1 MDRLSAE
8 SLRWTLGPYCAFV
21 GAFMLVAPHRFASP
35 VYAAMLDYRGLWGM
49 AALVAGVALIAV
61 AILRPRRAVVLLG
74 HGLAGATLL
83 ALSASFLQD
92 RAWTGTIAYAV
103 LGLGTMLAGTLPR
116 GAGASPAGRDLF
128 ALLMGLI
135 AVLQGLL
142 LAVLPSLLG
151 SSYFD
156 VLRPYQRVIGLALTV
171 GGGLVLSANLRRNPS
186 ALYLWAS
193 HLAGGAAFFLFG
205 LLFSVPNR
213 AWTGLALYWG
223 CGLALA
229 LLPWL
234 SRRLAAL
241 DPASLRTRLAF
252 SLATATSVALV
263 LTAAIATS
271 QEERL
276 ATEQVLEMRKV
287 EAQLIARNVADYVQL
302 NGARAAVVASL
313 AGRMPMTP
321 VFQRA
326 LLEASRPSYPDVTG
340 FVTLDASGT
349 VLATIG
355 RVPLDI
361 DDWRRIAA
369 DMQGQ
374 EQSRG
379 IPIRLVGTERL
390 LLLLSAPIRL
400 EDGRMGGVLVSAFD
414 AELLARRLARTGSN
428 VYLADGHGR
437 LIASRQD
444 TGVEL
449 QSLPAG
455 WDRELRLG
463 QGPAMARRIAAFA
476 KVPGGLDWMVA
487 VERPRAAA
495 LAGVRKGRDLA
506 FVLLLIVVPLAV
518 IGGIIVAG
526 LIARPLGV
534 LAEAVDEM
542 ASGNPALPSVPLE
555 SSGITEVASLA
566 AAFQEMRGRLAVRT
580 RESERLATELRAR
593 ADALAETDRRKD
605 EFLAMLAHEL
615 RNPLGAIAN
624 AAHVM
629 DQIGTSQPPPPT
641 VQRAVGVIQR
651 QIQHLVRLVDDLL
664 DVSRITRGK
673 IELRLEPV
681 DLRDA
686 VRSAVEMTRPI
697 IEAKEHALRVELPP
711 EPLTVHADVTRLE
724 QVLGNLVRN
733 AAKYTEPGGRIE
745 VTAWSEDGEAA
756 VRVRDNGIGIPAELL
771 PRIFDL
777 FIQGEQSLDRSG
789 GGLGIGLTL
798 VHRLVEM
805 HGGQVAAQSGGEGQG
820 SEFTVRLPLSA
831 D

>member
-1 MDRLSAE
+1 M
-8 SLRWTLGPYCAFV
+8 
-21 GAFMLVAPHRFASP
+21 
-35 VYAAMLDYRGLWGM
+35 
-49 AALVAGVALIAV
+49 
-61 AILRPRRAVVLLG
+61 
-74 HGLAGATLL
+74 
-83 ALSASFLQD
+83 
-92 RAWTGTIAYAV
+92 
-103 LGLGTMLAGTLPR
+103 
-116 GAGASPAGRDLF
+116 
-128 ALLMGLI
+128 
-135 AVLQGLL
+135 
-142 LAVLPSLLG
+142 
-151 SSYFD
+151 
-156 VLRPYQRVIGLALTV
+156 
-171 GGGLVLSANLRRNPS
+171 
-186 ALYLWAS
+186 
-193 HLAGGAAFFLFG
+193 
-205 LLFSVPNR
+205 
-213 AWTGLALYWG
+213 
-223 CGLALA
+223 
-229 LLPWL
+229 
-234 SRRLAAL
+234 
-241 DPASLRTRLAF
+241 
-252 SLATATSVALV
+252 ALV

-276 ATEQVLEMRKV
+276 ATGQVLEMRQV

-302 NGARAAVVASL
+302 NGARAAVVATL
-313 AGRMPMTP
+313 AGRLPMTP

-340 FVTLDASGT
+340 FVTLDAGGT
-349 VLATIG
+349 VLAAIG
-355 RVPLDI
+355 EVPLDVS
-361 DDWRRIAA
+361 DWRTVVS
-369 DMQGQ
+369 DQQ
-374 EQSRG
+374 ERSG
-379 IPIRLVGTERL
+379 IPIYLVGRERL
-390 LLLLSAPIRL
+390 LLLLSAPIRV
-400 EDGRMGGVLVSAFD
+400 EGGEVGGVLVSAFD

-428 VYLADGHGR
+428 VYLADGYGR

-444 TGVEL
+444 TDVVL

-455 WDRELRLG
+455 WDREFRRG
-463 QGPAMARRIAAFA
+463 QAPALARRIAAFA
-476 KVPGGLDWMVA
+476 QVPGGLDWVVA

-495 LAGVRKGRDLA
+495 LAGVRRGRDLA
-506 FVLLLIVVPLAV
+506 FVLLLVVVPLAV

-526 LIARPLGV
+526 LIARPLGA
-534 LAEAVDEM
+534 LAAAVDEM
-542 ASGNPALPSVPLE
+542 ASGNPALPAIPLE
-555 SSGITEVASLA
+555 TSGITEVASLA

-629 DQIGTSQPPPPT
+629 DQIGTSQPPM
-641 VQRAVGVIQR
+641 QRAVGVIQR

-673 IELRLEPV
+673 IDLRLEPV

-697 IEAKEHALRVELPP
+697 VEAKEHTLRVELPP
-711 EPLTVHADVTRLE
+711 EPLSVHADVTRLE

-745 VTAWSEDGEAA
+745 VTAWSEVGEAV
-756 VRVRDNGIGIPAELL
+756 VRIRDNGIGIPPELL

-820 SEFTVRLPLSA
+820 SEFTVRLPLS
-831 D
+831 

>member
-1 MDRLSAE
+1 LHRLSAE

-21 GAFMLVAPHRFASP
+21 GAFMLVAPHRFTAP
-35 VYAAMLDYRGLWGM
+35 VYGAMLEYRGLWGM
-49 AALVAGVALIAV
+49 SALVAGVALLAV

-83 ALSASFLQD
+83 ALSASFLQN
-92 RAWTGTIAYAV
+92 RAWTGMIAYGV
-103 LGLGTMLAGTLPR
+103 LGAGVMLAGTLPR
-116 GAGASPAGRDLF
+116 TSSVGRDLF
-128 ALLMGLI
+128 ALLMGLT

-142 LAVLPSLLG
+142 LAGLPALLG
-151 SSYFD
+151 SQYFGIQ
-156 VLRPYQRVIGLALTV
+156 RPYQRVIGLALLL
-171 GGGLVLSANLRRNPS
+171 GGSLVLSAHLRRNPS
-186 ALYLWAS
+186 ALYVWAA

-205 LLFSVPNR
+205 LVFSLSNR
-213 AWTGLALYWG
+213 AWTGLVLYWG
-223 CGLALA
+223 GGLALA

-234 SRRLAAL
+234 SRHLAAL

-313 AGRMPMTP
+313 AGRIPMTP

-340 FVTLDASGT
+340 FVTLDATGT
-349 VLATIG
+349 VLAATG
-355 RVPLDI
+355 NVPLDVS
-361 DDWRRIAA
+361 DWRRLAVETAA
-369 DMQGQ
+369 DLQHQ
-374 EQSRG
+374 ERSG
-379 IPIRLVGTERL
+379 SIPIRLAGTERL

-400 EDGRMGGVLVSAFD
+400 EDGLMGGVLVSAFD

-428 VYLADGHGR
+428 VYLADGYGR

-444 TGVEL
+444 TDEVL

-455 WDRELRLG
+455 WDLELRRG
-463 QGPAMARRIAAFA
+463 QGPAIAHRIAAFA
-476 KVPGGLDWMVA
+476 RVPGGLDWVVA

-495 LAGVRKGRDLA
+495 LAGVRSGRDMA
-506 FVLLLIVVPLAV
+506 FALLLVVVPLAV

-526 LIARPLGV
+526 LIARPLDT
-534 LAEAVDEM
+534 LAEAVNEM
-542 ASGNPALPSVPLE
+542 AAGNPALPAIPLE
-555 SSGITEVASLA
+555 SSGITEVSSLA

-629 DQIGTSQPPPPT
+629 DQIGTSQPPM
-641 VQRAVGVIQR
+641 QRAVGVIQR

-697 IEAKEHALRVELPP
+697 VEAKKHALHVELPP
-711 EPLTVHADVTRLE
+711 GPLTVHADVTRLE

-733 AAKYTEPGGRIE
+733 AAKYTEPEGKIE
-745 VTAWSEDGEAA
+745 VTAWSEDGEAS

-805 HGGQVAAQSGGEGQG
+805 HGGQVTAQSGGEGQG
-820 SEFTVRLPLSA
+820 SEFTVRLPLSPN
-831 D
+831 